1 MPKVTI
7 DDVEY
12 EAKDGQTIIEVADE
26 HGINIPRFCYH
37 PGLTVA
43 GNCRICLV
51 EVEKAPKPM
60 IACGTPVM
68 DGMVVKTQSKLAR
81 WSRAGVME
89 FLLLNH
95 PLDCPICDKAGECM
109 LQWFSVEHG
118 PGRSRLVEEK
128 NHAGKRLDI
137 GEHIILDQERC
148 ILCSRCVRF
157 CDEITG
163 TSELGIFQ
171 RGSHATLNVVPGKRL
186 DNHYSG
192 CVTDVCPVG
201 ALTLKEFRFGTRVWF
216 LEDTATICPGCSR
229 GCNVNVSVR
238 DNKIARLLPRTNTD
252 VNDYWMCDTGRLIYQ
267 ELAEQPRLE
276 APQVRDAGSLQR
288 ASWDRAAGEA
298 SKLLRETSERY
309 GHGAVAAVA
318 GARATNEEVYLL
330 RRLLNDLDGVEI
342 AFPEQVQGEDD
353 GILLN
358 ADRTPN
364 RRGAA
369 AVCGDEAVDG
379 SALQRIRA
387 GIQDGQVRAL
397 LVLDED
403 LPASESWADVPLERL
418 DALVVMGAFAT
429 PRLLERAQ
437 VVLPLATWAEIDGT
451 YVNFQGRAQRLR
463 AAVRPA
469 GEARPG
475 WRVLA
480 DLGALAGHE
489 ERYQSARDVMHE
501 MSSTVPAFHGLTYP
515 SIGEGGVSLPGPQ
528 PSGSPEAKTSL
539 GGGIK
544 ESA

>member
-37 PGLTVA
+37 PGLSVA

-81 WSRAGVME
+81 WAREGVME

-118 PGRSRLVEEK
+118 PGRSRLVEDK
-128 NHAGKRLDI
+128 NHAEKRADI

-163 TSELGIFQ
+163 SSELGIFQ
-171 RGSHATLNVVPGKRL
+171 RGSRATLNVVPGKRL

-201 ALTLKEFRFGTRVWF
+201 ALTLKEFRFGARVWF

-238 DNKIARLLPRTNTD
+238 NNEIARLLPRTNTD

-267 ELAEQPRLE
+267 ELAASPRMQT
-276 APQVRDAGSLQR
+276 PQVREAGTLQR
-288 ASWDRAAGEA
+288 APWDRTTHQAW
-298 SKLLRETSERY
+298 KVLQQVSERY
-309 GHGAVAAVA
+309 GHGSVAAVA
-318 GARATNEEVYLL
+318 SARATNEEIYLL
-330 RRLLNDLDGVEI
+330 RGLLGDLDGGEI
-342 AFPEQVQGEDD
+342 GFPEHTQGEDD

-369 AVCGDEAVDG
+369 VLCGEEAVDG
-379 SALQRIRA
+379 EALERIRTGIEA
-387 GIQDGQVRAL
+387 GRVRAL
-397 LVLDED
+397 VVLDED
-403 LPASESWADVPLERL
+403 LPALEGWAGLPLERL
-418 DALVVMGAFAT
+418 EALVVLGTFEL
-429 PRLLERAQ
+429 PQLQDHAQ
-437 VVLPLATWAEIDGT
+437 VLMPLAVWAETDGT
-451 YVNFQGRAQRLR
+451 YVNFQGRVQRLR
-463 AAVRPA
+463 TAVRTA

-480 DLGALAGHE
+480 DLRGLAGHE
-489 ERYQSARDVMHE
+489 ERYKSARDVMHE
-501 MSSTVPAFHGLTYP
+501 MTATVPALRGLTYP
-515 SIGEGGVSLPGPQ
+515 SLGEGGLPLSDAQ
-528 PSGSPEAKTSL
+528 PSSSPEPESSL
-539 GGGIK
+539 
-544 ESA
+544 EEPA

>member
-81 WSRAGVME
+81 WARQGVME

-109 LQWFSVEHG
+109 LQWYSVEHG

-128 NHAGKRLDI
+128 NHFAKRLDI

-171 RGSHATLNVVPGKRL
+171 RGSHTVLNVVPGKRL
-186 DNHYSG
+186 DNQYSG

-201 ALTLKEFRFGTRVWF
+201 ALTLKEFRFGARVWF
-216 LEDTATICPGCSR
+216 LEDTATVCPGCSR

-238 DNKIARLLPRTNTD
+238 DNEIARLMPRTNTD

-267 ELAEQPRLE
+267 ELTEHSRLE
-276 APQVRDAGSLQR
+276 APQVRDAGTWQR
-288 ASWDRAAGEA
+288 VPWDRAAGQA
-298 SKLLRETSERY
+298 WKMLHETAERY
-309 GHGAVAAVA
+309 GHGAVAVVA
-318 GARATNEEVYLL
+318 SARATNEEIYLL
-330 RRLLNDLDGVEI
+330 RGLMHDLDAAEI
-342 AFPEQVQGEDD
+342 AFPEHVQGEDD

-364 RRGAA
+364 RRGAE
-369 AVCGDEAVDG
+369 VLCGDEAVEG

-387 GIQDGQVRAL
+387 GIEGGQVRAL

-403 LPASESWADVPLERL
+403 LPALEGWADVPLERL
-418 DALVVMGAFAT
+418 DALVVMGTFEL
-429 PRLLERAQ
+429 PQLLERAQ
-437 VVLPLATWAEIDGT
+437 VALPLAVWAETDGT
-451 YVNFQGRAQRLR
+451 FVNFQGRVQRLR
-463 AAVRPA
+463 AAVRAA

-480 DLGALAGHE
+480 DLRALAGHA
-489 ERYQSARDVMHE
+489 ERYQSARDIMHE
-501 MSSTVPAFHGLTYP
+501 ISATVSAFHGLTYP
-515 SIGEGGVSLPGPQ
+515 SLGEGGLPL
-528 PSGSPEAKTSL
+528 PEAKPAGAADAEPASGDGAT
-539 GGGIK
+539 